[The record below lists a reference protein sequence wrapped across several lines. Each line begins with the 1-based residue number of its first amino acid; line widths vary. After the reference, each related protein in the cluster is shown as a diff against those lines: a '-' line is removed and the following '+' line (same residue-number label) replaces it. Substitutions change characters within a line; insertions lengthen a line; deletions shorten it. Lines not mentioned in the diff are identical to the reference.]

1 MQRLG
6 APELSPTEGMYHA
19 ALRNIRQHL
28 MAVSLT
34 LTDFDLPQPPAAI
47 VHRNRL
53 LYQERHGYDMS
64 RLVATLEGYSS
75 LNDDQ
80 RAVFDRVRAS
90 LDAYEAGTLSQVKL
104 FMFFQM
110 LSFHQLWLSC

>member
-1 MQRLG
+1 
-6 APELSPTEGMYHA
+6 
-19 ALRNIRQHL
+19 

-90 LDAYEAGTLSQVKL
+90 LDAYEAGTLSQGGTTGHSRFKVPFELDANTPCRINRKSDTAHL
-104 FMFFQM
+104 IKAAD
-110 LSFHQLWLSC
+110 LG